1 MRHSNII
8 RRVYNTHTAICSV
21 GIIVLLV
28 LLANSV
34 YIWLTNPNPLLMRSG
49 TTNSTSL
56 VSQGSGKNTID
67 PNEGF
72 VSQSL
77 GVASAKQLIHG
88 KLPIWNSNEGVGAP
102 LAGEMQSGALF
113 VPFNILLLLPGGW
126 LIFHIVLEILA
137 GVGTYL
143 FLRKLKL
150 DNWVAIV
157 GGSLFAMNGTFAWLT
172 NAIFNPIAFLPWMLL
187 GLELIRDESTN
198 KKFGYGWIVLAVALA
213 YSIYAGFPE
222 VAYLD
227 GLLVAVWAAV
237 RIVKLNRVRK
247 KRYAARVVLGGSV
260 GVVLALPA
268 IYLFYTYMK
277 TVPEIGI
284 HVNTDGLALGL
295 NALPHYF
302 LAYIYGFIFDTQ
314 QQLTNW
320 GGIGGYV
327 TVLFIPIA
335 LFGLFY
341 KKIPQ
346 SARIALGV
354 VALVG
359 ILRMFGTP
367 VVTFLFDKL
376 PLMSS
381 IAVYR
386 YISVMI
392 AMAIIILAAFGLQY
406 LAHERLSRKI
416 IAIVFGA
423 FTIVFGWLSYIGLSQ
438 PDFLSHADQ
447 LHWFLA
453 LASIIIPLALGW
465 IGFIIL
471 LFKKYRIA
479 AYFLGMALIIYSLV
493 LFIVPQLMSPPRK
506 INYMEDN
513 DAVQYL
519 RSNIGMSRYFATDD
533 KLRPNYSSYYGLASI
548 NTENLPVPA
557 TWNKFVTTKL
567 DHSIPS
573 AIVFNG
579 GTETSYD
586 EFMVNLAN
594 YEAIGV
600 KYLTLSSQSPNVA
613 RLSVDHLTAV
623 YRGPLI
629 TIAKTPNSAAYFS
642 APGCTMMPVSR
653 NEVKTDCAKPSQLTR
668 QELFFPGWNAEVD
681 GHRVKITSGGID
693 NLFQKLSLSAG
704 RHTVTFNYWPSY
716 LAIVLVV
723 FVLTVSA
730 ITAYILRLIFTKR
743 MTKTKTNRGGEVAE
757 K

>member
-1 MRHSNII
+1 MFC
-8 RRVYNTHTAICSV
+8 THLIGRIYRMHTTICSI
-21 GIIVLLV
+21 GTIVLLV
-28 LLANSV
+28 VLANSV
-34 YIWLTNPNPLLMRSG
+34 YLWATNPNPLLVSSG
-49 TTNSTSL
+49 VTNAVPLMQLNST
-56 VSQGSGKNTID
+56 NTID
-67 PNEGF
+67 QNNGF
-72 VSQSL
+72 VSQAL

-247 KRYAARVVLGGSV
+247 KRYAARVILGGLV

-268 IYLFYTYMK
+268 IYLFYAYMK

-295 NALPHYF
+295 NVMPHYF
-302 LAYIYGFIFDTQ
+302 FAYVYGLIFDHQ

-320 GGIGGYV
+320 GGVGGYI
-327 TVLFIPIA
+327 TVLFLPVA
-335 LFGLFY
+335 LLGLLY
-341 KKIPQ
+341 KKIPR
-346 SARIALGV
+346 SARIALGA

-359 ILRMFGTP
+359 ILRMFGFP
-367 VVTFLFDKL
+367 VVTFLFDKI

-381 IAVYR
+381 IAISR

-392 AMAIIILAAFGLQY
+392 AMAVVILAALGLQY
-406 LAHERLSRKI
+406 LAHERPSRKI
-416 IAIVFGA
+416 IAIAFGL
-423 FTIVFGWLSYIGLSQ
+423 FTAAVGWLSYIGLSQ

-479 AYFLGMALIIYSLV
+479 AYFLGMALIIYSLI
-493 LFIVPQLMSPPRK
+493 LFIVPQLMSPPRNT
-506 INYMEDN
+506 NYNYYNYVADN
-513 DAVQYL
+513 GAIQYFRTNL
-519 RSNIGMSRYFATDD
+519 GMSRYFATDD
-533 KLRPNYSSYYGLASI
+533 KLRPNYSSYYGLASV
-548 NTENLPVPA
+548 NTENLPVPS

-573 AIVFNG
+573 AITFNDV
-579 GTETSYD
+579 TKTSYN
-586 EFMVNLAN
+586 EFITNLKN

-600 KYLTLSSQSPNVA
+600 KYLTLSSQSPNLT
-613 RLSVDHLTAV
+613 RLNNDHLTAV
-623 YRGPLI
+623 YRGPII
-629 TIAKTPNSAAYFS
+629 TIVETPNSSAYFS
-642 APGCTMMPVSR
+642 APGCTIMPVSR

-681 GHRVKITSGGID
+681 GRQINITSGGID
-693 NLFQKLSLSAG
+693 RLFQKISLPAG

-716 LAIVLVV
+716 LTLVLVV
-723 FVLTVSA
+723 SISTLIILVTYIVYETLIISRKFTIISSA
-730 ITAYILRLIFTKR
+730 KD
-743 MTKTKTNRGGEVAE
+743 
-757 K
+757 